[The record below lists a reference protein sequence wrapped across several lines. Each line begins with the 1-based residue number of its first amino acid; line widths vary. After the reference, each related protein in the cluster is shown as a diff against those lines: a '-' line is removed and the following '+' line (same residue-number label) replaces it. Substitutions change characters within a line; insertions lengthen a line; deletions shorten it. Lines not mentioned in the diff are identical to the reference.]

1 MDNIYKTVLEVLKE
15 NSSTIHIVGGIVV
28 ALLFILFR
36 NKLARGILN
45 VVSLVLFKKDE
56 TKKNAL
62 KKSLQKP
69 FSAFFVVTGI
79 FLGVY
84 INLKFPF
91 IIKSYKIAVIL
102 VICWA
107 MINYL
112 SDNLILFLHFGDNP
126 DEKINTTVVKFI
138 SNILKILIATFAVV
152 MVISELGYN
161 INGLITGIGVGGL
174 AVSLAA
180 QDAISNLISGFVIVL
195 EKPFVDGEYISAKS
209 IEGTVVEV
217 TMRSTKI
224 RTLDDS
230 LVTIPNKTLTDDVI
244 VNISRMEKRLI
255 DIEFGLLYSTPNELM
270 KKCQSDI
277 KEFLKSNEIILD
289 APIRVEFERFD
300 DSWPTLNVFCYTTI
314 TDIHKYKTVLSDV
327 NYSIKEIIEKNGA
340 EFAYPSTSIYI
351 EKK

>member
-1 MDNIYKTVLEVLKE
+1 
-15 NSSTIHIVGGIVV
+15 
-28 ALLFILFR
+28 
-36 NKLARGILN
+36 
-45 VVSLVLFKKDE
+45 
-56 TKKNAL
+56 
-62 KKSLQKP
+62 
-69 FSAFFVVTGI
+69 
-79 FLGVY
+79 
-84 INLKFPF
+84 
-91 IIKSYKIAVIL
+91 
-102 VICWA
+102 

-224 RTLDDS
+224 RTLD
-230 LVTIPNKTLTDDVI
+230 
-244 VNISRMEKRLI
+244 
-255 DIEFGLLYSTPNELM
+255 IEFGLLYSTPNELM

-289 APIRVEFERFD
+289 APIRVEFEKFD
-300 DSWPTLNVFCYTTI
+300 DSSLTLNVFCYTTI